1 MGLLRTIRT
10 LFALLMSA
18 LLAAIITPLERWLEL
33 FFWLPFIRTPAEALL
48 RPKRFFAQ
56 LQRFGS
62 VPRSAKLVRLEYDH
76 SRHSLEPD
84 KAALRAAHLEAQPA
98 RAAQAPSPPTV
109 PDEASSSASVG
120 AHAAGRQVVAN

>member
-1 MGLLRTIRT
+1 MNTHAPFTAAAADADARWALRTIRT
-10 LFALLMSA
+10 LVSLLASA
-18 LLAAIITPLERWLEL
+18 LLAAIIIPLERWLEL

-62 VPRSAKLVRLEYDH
+62 VPRSAKFVRLEYDD

-84 KAALRAAHLEAQPA
+84 KAALRG
-98 RAAQAPSPPTV
+98 RAAARV
-109 PDEASSSASVG
+109 
-120 AHAAGRQVVAN
+120 R